1 VPGGIPMENLSA
13 LSTHRDTTMRS
24 KSNFRLR
31 KTTDI
36 DREYATIELLADDVA
51 ILDTGF
57 SDNGIFEIAFNESIG
72 GVIIDWVELR
82 EWIEKAK
89 DLAELDRS

>member
-1 VPGGIPMENLSA
+1 
-13 LSTHRDTTMRS
+13 MRP
-24 KSNFRLR
+24 KTNFRLR
-31 KTTDI
+31 KATDI
-36 DREYATIELLADDVA
+36 DREYATIELLADDVP
-51 ILDTGF
+51 ILDAGF
-57 SDNGIFEIAFNESIG
+57 SDNGIFEIAFNDSIA

>member
-1 VPGGIPMENLSA
+1 V
-13 LSTHRDTTMRS
+13 RS
-24 KSNFRLR
+24 KTNFRLR
-31 KTTDI
+31 KATDI
-36 DREYATIELLADDVA
+36 DREYATIELLADEVA

-57 SDNGIFEIAFNESIG
+57 SDSGIFEIAFNESIG
-72 GVIIDWVELR
+72 GVVIDWVVLQ